1 MRIPLTPGQ
10 AVSVHGWLAARQWL
24 TWGDV
29 LASDTLTFK
38 SLLSF
43 RLSEAQLHNL
53 QPDIHAWIRNH
64 KVQLEDAPS
73 LLLWSTQP
81 VKEMK
86 ADLADVVSARWTAE
100 QMTRIG
106 LTYHDLVALGLTAE
120 NMILFNHITLMGWAQ
135 LGLRREHAD
144 KIQPPILYRLFGM
157 SKNDVVACLK

>member
-1 MRIPLTPGQ
+1 MSLREPLVHAPSPMRIPLTPGQ

-73 LLLWSTQP
+73 LLLWTPQP

-86 ADLADVVSARWTAE
+86 ADLADIDRARRQKKADLADRRQTSQTDEGRTRSA
-100 QMTRIG
+100 
-106 LTYHDLVALGLTAE
+106 LVELGKRG
-120 NMILFNHITLMGWAQ
+120 TL
-135 LGLRREHAD
+135 
-144 KIQPPILYRLFGM
+144 
-157 SKNDVVACLK
+157 V